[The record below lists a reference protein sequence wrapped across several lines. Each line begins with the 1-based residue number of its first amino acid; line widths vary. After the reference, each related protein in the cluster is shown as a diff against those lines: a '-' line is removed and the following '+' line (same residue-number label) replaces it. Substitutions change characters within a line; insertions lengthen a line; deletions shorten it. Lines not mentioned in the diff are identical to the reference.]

1 MMAYIRQAAEIKKHK
16 KDIQKRHTKRHTKK
30 ETDE

>member
-16 KDIQKRHTKRHTKK
+16 KDIQKRHTKK

>member
-16 KDIQKRHTKRHTKK
+16 KRHTKRYTKK